1 MKKKIKIC
9 FVLVNRANYGRTKIL
24 LSKIKRNKRF
34 DVKIVLISSTVL
46 KKYGNLN
53 KVLAKD
59 HLKADYECFTHIEGE
74 NLETMTKSTG
84 LVLLELSSVFNKMK
98 PDIVFTV
105 GDRFETLATSIA
117 ASYSNI
123 FLAHLQ
129 GGELSGSIDEKVRH
143 AVTKLSDL
151 HLVSTKR
158 AKQIVEQMGEDSSR
172 VFNVGCPSIDI
183 IKKINFK
190 STVDFKKYKFGLGYQ
205 VDQKKDY
212 YVFLLHPVTTSY
224 INNELMIREL
234 LQCAKLLNKQ
244 IVWIWPNNDAGSNL
258 ISKKIRSFR
267 EKYDLK
273 INFFT
278 NFETED
284 YLKIIKNCQCLIGNS
299 SSGIRE
305 SSFLKIPVV
314 NIGDR
319 QKNRERGDNIIDCS
333 INSSEIMKSIKKI
346 IKQRKFKK
354 NNIYGKGNSSAKII
368 NILSRIK
375 YNNEK
380 EFKIRK

>member
-1 MKKKIKIC
+1 MKKKTIC

-24 LSKIKRNKRF
+24 LSNLKKNKNFKIK
-34 DVKIVLISSTVL
+34 IILISSTLL

-59 HLKADYECFTHIEGE
+59 KLKADYECYTHIEGE

-84 LVLLELSSVFNKMK
+84 LILLELSSIFNRIK

-123 FLAHLQ
+123 FLTHLQ

-151 HLVSTKR
+151 HLVSTKKS
-158 AKQIVEQMGEDSSR
+158 KQVVEQMGEDPKR
-172 VFNVGCPSIDI
+172 VFFVGCPSIDI
-183 IKKINFK
+183 IKKVNFRKNINLQ
-190 STVDFKKYKFGLGYQ
+190 KYKYGIGHL
-205 VDQKKDY
+205 VDLKKDY
-212 YVFLLHPVTTSY
+212 YVFLIHPVTTHY
-224 INNELMIREL
+224 GENDLLVKEL
-234 LQCAKLLNKQ
+234 LKSAKILNEQ
-244 IVWIWPNNDAGSNL
+244 IIWLWPNNDAGSNL

-267 EKYDLK
+267 EKYNLK
-273 INFFT
+273 INFYT

-284 YLKIIKNCQCLIGNS
+284 YLRLIKNSKCLIGNS

-305 SSFLKIPVV
+305 SSFLKIPAV

-319 QKNRERGDNIIDCS
+319 QKNRERGNNVIDCTVDSSS
-333 INSSEIMKSIKKI
+333 IVEAIKRIINTKKFKQNNIYGVGNSSKKI
-346 IKQRKFKK
+346 IK
-354 NNIYGKGNSSAKII
+354 
-368 NILSRIK
+368 ILSNVEL
-375 YNNEK
+375 NNEK
-380 EFKIRK
+380 EFKFKK